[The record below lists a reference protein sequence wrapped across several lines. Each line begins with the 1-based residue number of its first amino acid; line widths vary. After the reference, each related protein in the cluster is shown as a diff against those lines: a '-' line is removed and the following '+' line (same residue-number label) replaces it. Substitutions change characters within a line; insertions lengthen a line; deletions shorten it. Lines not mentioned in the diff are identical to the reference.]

1 MTLRSRKIIFTA
13 VVLLLSACAAQPDQ
27 QLVAKPESIAPPPVV
42 SEQVTPPEPEI
53 TLPEWYLNLDS
64 AEHIVVGY
72 GSGKSR
78 QAARAQA
85 AAEIAAFL
93 QTRVSSTFKQSQQ
106 EEISADGES
115 SYSSSS
121 SRALQLDSAAELREL
136 PTLEI
141 ERKNGLYYL
150 ALGYDTRP
158 LVARIKASAAC
169 DGNDSQSQPATG
181 YLAQIPLGR
190 ELRQAGCNQR
200 LALERRNSV
209 WYLRY
214 GDQSFWLDSN
224 FIVESIFSNAQAPGF
239 ELSLSAG
246 NFLEAG
252 SNFFVRLRH
261 TGALEQARYLSL
273 FHVDSSGN
281 VQSLFVNKPYP
292 RAGELVE
299 FPDSKTTK
307 GLKAIPERPNARSVE
322 MLLAFSCAQSQAEF
336 ERYLPVA
343 EDHYNSMNEDT
354 RQLGGLFD
362 AAIDCWNSSVVY
374 SVSGN
379 NKSN

>member
-1 MTLRSRKIIFTA
+1 MPKLTEQATDIEKSVTAQETLIK
-13 VVLLLSACAAQPDQ
+13 
-27 QLVAKPESIAPPPVV
+27 
-42 SEQVTPPEPEI
+42 PEPEI
-53 TLPEWYLNLDS
+53 TPPAWYLNLES

-78 QAARAQA
+78 QEARAQA
-85 AAEIAAFL
+85 AAEIATFL
-93 QTRVSSTFKQSQQ
+93 QSRVRSRFTENQQ
-106 EEISADGES
+106 EEMSAGGELRYQRRS
-115 SYSSSS
+115 D
-121 SRALQLDSAAELREL
+121 RVLQIDSEAELREL
-136 PTLEI
+136 PTLKI
-141 ERKNGLYYL
+141 ERKNGFYYL

-158 LVARIKASAAC
+158 LVARIKDRASC
-169 DGNDSQSQPATG
+169 DGTGSQVQAATG
-181 YLAQIPLGR
+181 YLAQSRLGR
-190 ELRQAGCNQR
+190 ELRRAGCDQR

-224 FIVESIFSNAQAPGF
+224 FIVDSIFSNAQAPGF
-239 ELSLSAG
+239 ELSLSTG

-261 TGALEQARYLSL
+261 TGALEETRYLSL

-299 FPDSKTTK
+299 FPDPSTTK
-307 GLKAIPERPNARSVE
+307 GLKAIPERPDARSVE

-343 EDHYNSMNEDT
+343 EDHYNSMDENT
-354 RQLGGLFD
+354 RRLGGLLD
-362 AAIDCWNSSVVY
+362 TAVGCQRSSDLYTITVA
-374 SVSGN
+374 N
-379 NKSN
+379 